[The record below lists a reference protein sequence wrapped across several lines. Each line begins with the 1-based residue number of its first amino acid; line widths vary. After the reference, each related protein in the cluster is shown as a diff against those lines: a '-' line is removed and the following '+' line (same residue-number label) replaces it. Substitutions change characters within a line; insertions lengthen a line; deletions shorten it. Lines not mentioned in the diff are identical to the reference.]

1 MRHTLKICL
10 LAFAMVIGGYSVV
23 MAQQTAGVK
32 VVAPKFKTVELE
44 VANSGICPITYT
56 YQDIVNSTASKALTK
71 VRRSIYELTFGNY
84 ASPNAIDI
92 RGAVEREAKAFR
104 ADFPKNSSEI
114 IGSPYNRV
122 TQQTS
127 LLHNGKI
134 LCVTNISL
142 CNLGGRDIYSERY
155 YNFDLATGELISF
168 DYLEDARWL
177 PQLRKLIYYKLSEW
191 SQNYVGTAE
200 KIYIPTES
208 IKITERGLRLYFNP
222 GNVGSNA
229 DGVIEVEL
237 TDKELASLGV
247 PLIWM
252 K

>member
-1 MRHTLKICL
+1 MFYR
-10 LAFAMVIGGYSVV
+10 S
-23 MAQQTAGVK
+23 
-32 VVAPKFKTVELE
+32 
-44 VANSGICPITYT
+44 T
-56 YQDIVNSTASKALTK
+56 YQRYT
-71 VRRSIYELTFGNY
+71 
-84 ASPNAIDI
+84 PW
-92 RGAVEREAKAFR
+92 
-104 ADFPKNSSEI
+104 KNHKI
-114 IGSPYNRV
+114 KC
-122 TQQTS
+122 
-127 LLHNGKI
+127 LI

-200 KIYIPTES
+200 KIYIPTKS

-237 TDKELASLGV
+237 TDKELSSLGI
-247 PLIWM
+247 PTRW